1 MGLTNTQYDEIMRD
15 YQRRQNQARRERS
28 EREQEVYRRIPA
40 LADLDAQIASAGTAC
55 ARAMLEGDLT
65 NPAPAREQAAAQT
78 ERVPGNESPEQS
90 LSAAIEDGRRIAQP
104 GSDRRNAGSDTQPEI
119 QKLRA
124 QIATISAQ
132 KAALLK
138 AAGFPEDYLCPRY
151 QCPDCEDTGYIG
163 NEKCHCF
170 RQAEIDLLYT
180 QSNLRDSFRDETF
193 SAFSLDWY
201 SDELADPGTGMT
213 AAQMAAQALDTCRR
227 FAREFDQGAGN
238 LFLTGNTG
246 LGKTFLTHCIAN
258 NLLLRTHSVIYFSAY
273 DLFELL
279 ADSSFGRVQP
289 DEAGELERHIFECDL
304 LIIDDLGTEQVNSF
318 VASELFRILNER
330 SLRSGSTMISTN
342 LSLAEIADRYS
353 ERVVSRITGSYEMLR
368 LIGDDIRIQKR
379 LKATSG
385 CAG

>member
-28 EREQEVYRRIPA
+28 EREQEVYRRIPN

-104 GSDRRNAGSDTQPEI
+104 EI

-132 KAALLK
+132 KTALLK
-138 AAGFPEDYLCPRY
+138 EAGFPEDYLCPRY

-201 SDELADPGTGMT
+201 SDEVIDSGTGLT

-258 NLLLRTHSVIYFSAY
+258 DLLLRTHSVIYFSAY

-379 LKATSG
+379 LNITS
-385 CAG
+385 